1 MDAEVIY
8 DSPYATL
15 WYHPESKIIHHKIHK
30 FSKDEEFR
38 TFINLA
44 SNTLAEKGATKWLSD
59 DRSVLMVEKEG
70 IGVKTELWTSRTINA
85 GWKYWAIVKPKHIIS
100 QINMEKMVKY
110 YNTLGITA
118 RFFTEV
124 DEAMHWLESL

>member
-1 MDAEVIY
+1 MDPEVIY

-30 FSKDEEFR
+30 FSKNEEFR
-38 TFINLA
+38 FFINLA
-44 SNTLAEKGATKWLSD
+44 SRTLAEKGATKWLSD
-59 DRSVLMVEKEG
+59 DQTVVMVEQRSSESNL
-70 IGVKTELWTSRTINA
+70 ELWSKKTIES

-110 YNTLGITA
+110 YNSLGITA
-118 RFFTEV
+118 KFFTDM
-124 DEAMHWLESL
+124 DEAMHWLENL